1 MLFLPRARARQAMVA
16 LHGLLTPVRRAMPS
30 LRRLRHLGAA
40 LPPRAAATAAAGA
53 AAAAAAASSPATA
66 GSTVRAEGAA
76 AGAAPEAL
84 GALSAQRLAGKV
96 CLVTGA
102 ASGIV
107 RTPLD
112 ETLLACLTPCWPELA

>member
-1 MLFLPRARARQAMVA
+1 MVA

-40 LPPRAAATAAAGA
+40 LPPRAAATAAA
-53 AAAAAAASSPATA
+53 AAAAAASSPATA
-66 GSTVRAEGAA
+66 ASTDAVRAEGVA
-76 AGAAPEAL
+76 AGAAL

>member
-1 MLFLPRARARQAMVA
+1 MVA
-16 LHGLLTPVRRAMPS
+16 LHGLLPPVRRAMPS

-53 AAAAAAASSPATA
+53 AAAAAVVSSPATA
-66 GSTVRAEGAA
+66 GSTDAVRAEGVA
-76 AGAAPEAL
+76 AGAAL